1 MESTWAARTRR
12 AASWP
17 LHSRKGVQEQRSS
30 IGTQKLL
37 PSQIESRLPDSGF
50 RRCQKRFWQVSQEVW
65 ERRAWPEL
73 PAAGTFPCP
82 AQHRPSRRSC
92 WQQQLATNQT
102 PLLKLVTGCRAAAA
116 DMARVTIIGRKV
128 PEPSFRERDR
138 ARELWCGQSSGDSCP
153 GEVAAVHSSSSNGA
167 SVQLVSALLL
177 PSPLVAFKGRIC
189 YSN

>member
-1 MESTWAARTRR
+1 MGSSDP
-12 AASWP
+12 ASWP
-17 LHSRKGVQEQRSS
+17 LHSREGAQEQRSS

-37 PSQIESRLPDSGF
+37 PSQTESHLPDGGF

-65 ERRAWPEL
+65 EMRAWPQL

-153 GEVAAVHSSSSNGA
+153 GEAAAARSSSSNGA
-167 SVQLVSALLL
+167 RSKRATGFSTPA
-177 PSPLVAFKGRIC
+177 PFSPRCI
-189 YSN
+189 